1 MIKKVYLILAII
13 GVMALSLILGWLWGK
28 SSQLFENQQHVSASV
43 VIEKMEKVLKL
54 VTVEATLSEIYNY
67 KDFYSYDISP
77 LRKKAMV
84 RINAKVAA
92 GYDFD
97 KIKITVDSSAGKVI
111 IANMPKAELLS
122 VDHTLDYYDI
132 EQGLFNSF
140 TPEDYNHINAN
151 AKEYIKKIALESNIL
166 EKATEQKKEMID
178 LWKTVLAGM
187 GYKLELLEASPLPE
201 FSNGQ

>member
-1 MIKKVYLILAII
+1 MILAVV
-13 GVMALSLILGWLWGK
+13 GLMALSIIIGWVWGK
-28 SSQLFENQQHVSASV
+28 RSQFFENQQHVSASV
-43 VIEKMEKVLKL
+43 VVEKMEKVLKL

-84 RINAKVAA
+84 RITAKVAA

-97 KIKITVDSSAGKVI
+97 KIQITVDSTAGKVI

-122 VDHTLDYYDI
+122 VDHNLDYYDI
-132 EQGLFNSF
+132 EQGFFNSF

-151 AKEYIKKIALESNIL
+151 AKDYIKKIALESNIL
-166 EKATEQKKEMID
+166 DKATEQKKEMID
-178 LWKTVLAGM
+178 LWKTVLTGM
-187 GYKLELLEASPLPE
+187 GYKLEILEASPLPE